1 MANPIVC
8 GTYAS
13 VLSATVTLPTTA
25 ANTDSDAINITV
37 EGAKIGDM
45 PIVILRSAFV
55 AGVTIKQ
62 PAYVSAADTVTFKFH
77 NHTGAEVYSTPG
89 SATADIV
96 LL

>member
-25 ANTDSDAINITV
+25 ANSDSAAIDITV
-37 EGAKIGDM
+37 EGAKIGQPVDLS
-45 PIVILRSAFV
+45 LRSDLV
-55 AGVTIKQ
+55 AGVTFKQ
-62 PAYVSAADTVTFKFH
+62 PAYVSAPDTVTFKFH